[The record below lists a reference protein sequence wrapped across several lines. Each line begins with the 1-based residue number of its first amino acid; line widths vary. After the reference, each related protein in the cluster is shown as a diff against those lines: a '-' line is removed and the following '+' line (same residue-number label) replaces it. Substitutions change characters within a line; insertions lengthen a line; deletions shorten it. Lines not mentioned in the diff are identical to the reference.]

1 MPLYFKEN
9 FFLSSKISVGNFSL
23 LNFFLNLFSFRFSA
37 QAVNLTQSVE
47 TLPALPDSEDENSVE
62 VDPDPEERVVLIRSQ
77 SDRGPASVR
86 EPSPLIR
93 TVSLPETTA
102 QVDALEERARTL
114 QSNSQAAPEVEA
126 QTRSPPRLRRS
137 ARISLPTKRFS
148 PY

>member
-1 MPLYFKEN
+1 MG
-9 FFLSSKISVGNFSL
+9 S
-23 LNFFLNLFSFRFSA
+23 
-37 QAVNLTQSVE
+37 
-47 TLPALPDSEDENSVE
+47 
-62 VDPDPEERVVLIRSQ
+62 DPEERVFLIRSQ
-77 SDRGPASVR
+77 SDRGPASAR

-114 QSNSQAAPEVEA
+114 QPDSQAAPEVEA